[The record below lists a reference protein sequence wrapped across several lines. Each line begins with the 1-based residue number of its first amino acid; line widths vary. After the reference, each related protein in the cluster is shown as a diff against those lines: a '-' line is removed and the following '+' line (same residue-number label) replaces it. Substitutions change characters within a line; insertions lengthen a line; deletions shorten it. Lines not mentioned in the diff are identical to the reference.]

1 MSSAGQSAFELSEK
15 KRALLAKLLRE
26 AGVEAVTQSRI
37 ERRARTNSDPL
48 SFAQLRLW
56 FLDQLEPGSSFYN
69 IATAV
74 RFTGQLDVAALERSF
89 AEVMRRHESLRTTF
103 SVVNGEPVQVVMPST
118 ETDLPFIDLSVS
130 PGEDHDTEARRLAT
144 EESERPFDLAT
155 GPIIRW
161 LVLRLSAREHVA
173 VLTIHHIACDAW
185 SIEILVKEIGA
196 LYDAFSQ
203 GQPSPL
209 AELPVQYIDYA
220 RWQREWLRGEV
231 LDKEL
236 AYWRDQLKEVVTLE
250 LPTDR
255 PRPALQ
261 TFVGES
267 RLFPL
272 PAKVGVAVNALGR
285 QMGTTAFMTV
295 LAAFKALLARYTNQ
309 TDIAVGTPVAN
320 RSQPE
325 TEGLIGFF
333 LNTLVMRTDFSG
345 DPTFAE
351 LLGRVRE
358 TALGAYAHQ
367 EIPFEKLVEE
377 LQPRRD
383 MSHSPFFQV
392 MFVLENLAQW
402 ESDGTQIL
410 SGLTMSRFPLGR
422 ATAKFDLT
430 VSIRE
435 SLDDWSC
442 FIEHN
447 TDLFDAE
454 TIDRIFTHFLTLLEA
469 AVAQPELRLS
479 ELPLLSAAERQ
490 QLLVEWNATEV
501 IGFEHAC
508 VHELFE
514 KQAQRTPDACA
525 VFFEGV
531 RLSYAE
537 LNARAN
543 QLAHHLRRHG
553 VGPESVVGICVS
565 RSAEMAVSVLA
576 MLKAG
581 GAYLPLDPNYP
592 RERLQFMLEDAAV
605 QVLLTNEGLRD
616 VLPSHRAKV
625 ICLDSDAEAFAGESN
640 LNPRASVAPENP
652 GYVIYTSGSTGRP
665 KGVCMPHRVLVNL
678 IEWDRAYM
686 PAAAGTLQFASLSF
700 DVSFMEM
707 FSTWSTGGTLFIVSD
722 ELRMDIEGLAHLISE
737 QRIERVTLPVVVLQ
751 QLAERCSA
759 RPQILSSLRTVI
771 TTGEQ
776 LRITPPVVQLFK
788 ALRGCRLH
796 NIYGPSETHAV
807 TALLTSDAPDTWPAQ
822 PSIGRP
828 IFNTQIYVLDGHL
841 KPVPLG
847 VIGELYIGGDTLARG
862 YLDRPALTAEKFV
875 PDPFHTRAGSRLYR
889 TGDLA
894 RYLPN
899 GNIEFLGRMDHQ
911 VKIRGFRVELGEV
924 ESVLGQ
930 HSSVLEAVVLARAD
944 AGGEQQ
950 LVAYLV
956 CEPGYESNHS
966 EWRRYL
972 AERLP
977 EYMIPA
983 HFITMQKLPL
993 TANGKLDRRALPAP
1007 ERSRPKLEAVYEPPR
1022 NATEEVV
1029 VRVWAEVLKVERIG
1043 VNDNFF
1049 DLGGHS
1055 LSATGVIF
1063 RLREALRIDLPL
1075 RALFESPTPRELA
1088 DALARAWGDREVL
1101 EEIARTNLEL
1111 EQLSDDEVK
1120 ALIGQ
1125 SLKLPRQ
1132 PSQSTMPLLLD
1143 PQDQS
1148 HKSKSVAHSPIG
1160 LPSAHVIKIV
1170 GSVMNVGLVAAKDID
1185 TQSLKYVWEGI
1196 DQSLVKRHKVYHR
1209 PREVFYSSPRKQEE
1223 LNAQFLRNSDVM
1235 VGKFDEGLLRARER
1249 SDRQPPLMGLMLG
1262 AMSRGGPE
1270 FPPIYRYLKSTDVL
1284 VGNCSGDV
1292 EIAARIFKNCQARI
1306 LPFVFD
1312 ESTFHPVQKSQ
1323 REALKT
1329 ELGFQKSDRI
1339 LLYAG
1344 RMTLEKNLHTLL
1356 RVFSIVQQRF
1366 PDVHLVMVGDLAY
1379 VPFRE
1384 FGVFPVDIMSVI
1396 NKTLTELQ
1404 LNTERIHFV
1413 GAKNPAQLRDYY
1425 IIADVLVNL
1434 TLHHDENFGFA
1445 QVEAMAC
1452 GTPVIGTKWGGLK
1465 DTIKHNET
1473 GYHVSTVVTDAGVK
1487 LNWWEAINRIVQLL
1501 EDEATLQKFRERC
1514 PVHVKEHFSIQR
1526 YDEILE
1532 SILVDCKKRSE
1543 NGSEPLILS
1552 EFGAEFW
1559 QQCQYRSLL
1568 PPPYRRGKR
1577 SMDLYKELIAPF
1589 TGVTESLVAP
1599 FYNLKADH
1607 LLVLASPVEV
1617 QAGIIKINDPIFPME
1632 VVVPNDYQKTC
1643 NAALEILTKE
1653 PVMQFERLKSLLD
1666 VSLLAGLDA
1675 TLKWMLNAGI
1685 LLRTRPMN
1693 PSIDPKIVGE
1703 QMGKPLFAI
1712 QNVDY
1717 RSDIMVITKGSD

>member
-26 AGVEAVTQSRI
+26 AGVEAVTQPRI
-37 ERRARTNSDPL
+37 VPRPRTNSDRL

-56 FLDQLEPGSSFYN
+56 FLDQFEPGSSFYN
-69 IATAV
+69 IEAAV
-74 RFTGQLDVAALERSF
+74 RLTGQLDVAALERSL
-89 AEVMRRHESLRTTF
+89 AEVIRRHESLRTTF
-103 SVVNGEPVQVVMPST
+103 SVVNGEPVQAVMPSL

-130 PGEDHDTEARRLAT
+130 PGEDHEIEARRLAI
-144 EESERPFDLAT
+144 EESARPFDLAT
-155 GPIIRW
+155 GPIIRG
-161 LVLRLSAREHVA
+161 LLLRLSAREHVA

-185 SIEILVKEIGA
+185 SVEILVKEISA

-236 AYWRDQLKEVVTLE
+236 AYWRDQLKEAGTLE

-255 PRPALQ
+255 PRPAAQ
-261 TFVGES
+261 TFVGEIRRFELS
-267 RLFPL
+267 
-272 PAKVGVAVNALGR
+272 AEVGVEVNALGR
-285 QMGTTAFMTV
+285 QTGTTAFMTV

-309 TDIAVGTPVAN
+309 TDILVGTPVAN
-320 RSQPE
+320 RSQAE

-333 LNTLVMRTDFSG
+333 LNTLVLRTDFSG

-367 EIPFEKLVEE
+367 EVPFEKLVEE

-392 MFVLENLAQW
+392 MFVLENVAQW
-402 ESDGTQIL
+402 NSRGTQIL
-410 SGLTMSRFPLGR
+410 SGVTISPFPLGR
-422 ATAKFDLT
+422 TTSKFDLT
-430 VSIRE
+430 LTIRE
-435 SLDDWSC
+435 SMDDWSC
-442 FIEHN
+442 LIEYN
-447 TDLFDAE
+447 TDLFDAP
-454 TIDRIFTHFLTLLEA
+454 TIDRLFTHFQTLLEA
-469 AVAQPELRLS
+469 AVAQPELRVS

-490 QLLVEWNATEV
+490 QLLVEWNDTEV
-501 IGFEHAC
+501 TGFEHAC
-508 VHELFE
+508 VHEIFE
-514 KQAQRTPDACA
+514 KQARCTPDACA

-553 VGPESVVGICVS
+553 VGPESVVGICVD
-565 RSAEMAVSVLA
+565 RSVEMAVSVLA
-576 MLKAG
+576 TLKAG
-581 GAYLPLDPNYP
+581 GAYLPLDPTYP
-592 RERLQFMLEDAAV
+592 RERLQLILEDAV
-605 QVLLTNEGLRD
+605 VEVLLTNEGIRD

-625 ICLDSDAEAFAGESN
+625 ICLDSDAEAFAGEST
-640 LNPRASVAPENP
+640 LNPRASVARENP
-652 GYVIYTSGSTGRP
+652 AYVVYTSGSTGRP
-665 KGVCMPHRVLVNL
+665 KGICMPHRVLVNL
-678 IEWDRAYM
+678 IEWDRASV
-686 PAAAGTLQFASLSF
+686 PAAAGTLQFASFSF
-700 DVSFMEM
+700 DVSFLEM
-707 FSTWSTGGTLFIVSD
+707 FSTWGTGGTLFIVSD
-722 ELRMDIEGLAHLISE
+722 ELRMDIEGLAHFISE
-737 QRIERVTLPVVVLQ
+737 QRIEKVTLPVVVLQ
-751 QLAERCSA
+751 QLAEGYSA

-771 TTGEQ
+771 STGEQ

-796 NIYGPSETHAV
+796 NLYGPSETHGV
-807 TALLTSDAPDTWPAQ
+807 TALVTSDAPDTWPAQ

-828 IFNTQIYVLDGHL
+828 IFNTQIYVLDAHL
-841 KPVPLG
+841 QPVPLG
-847 VIGELYIGGDTLARG
+847 VIGELYIGGDSLARG
-862 YLDRPALTAEKFV
+862 YLDRPALTAEKFI

-911 VKIRGFRVELGEV
+911 VKIRGFRVELGEI

-930 HSSVLEAVVLARAD
+930 HSSVLEAVVLARAE
-944 AGGEQQ
+944 AGGEQR

-956 CEPGYESNHS
+956 CEPGYESSHS
-966 EWRRYL
+966 GWRRYL

-983 HFITMQKLPL
+983 HFITMEKLPL

-1007 ERSRPKLEAVYEPPR
+1007 EQSRPKLEAAYEPPR

-1029 VRVWAEVLKVERIG
+1029 IGVWAEVLKVERIG
-1043 VNDNFF
+1043 ANDNFF

-1063 RLREALRIDLPL
+1063 RLREALRTDLPL
-1075 RALFESPTPRELA
+1075 RALFESPTPRGLA
-1088 DALARAWGDREVL
+1088 DALARASGDREVL

-1120 ALIGQ
+1120 ALIEE
-1125 SLKLPRQ
+1125 
-1132 PSQSTMPLLLD
+1132 
-1143 PQDQS
+1143 
-1148 HKSKSVAHSPIG
+1148 SKSVAHSPIG

-1170 GSVMNVGLVAAKDID
+1170 GSVMNVGFVAPKEID

-1196 DQSLVKRHKVYHR
+1196 DQSLLKRHKVYHR
-1209 PREVFYSSPRKQEE
+1209 PLEVFYSSPRKQEE

-1249 SDRQPPLMGLMLG
+1249 SDRQPPLMGLLLG

-1292 EIAARIFKNCQARI
+1292 EIAARVFKNCQARI

-1366 PDVHLVMVGDLAY
+1366 PDVHLVIVGDLAY

-1396 NKTLTELQ
+1396 NKPLTELQ

-1501 EDEATLQKFRERC
+1501 EDEATLQRFRERC
-1514 PVHVKEHFSIQR
+1514 PVHVKEHFSMQR

-1559 QQCQYRSLL
+1559 QQCQYRPLL

-1599 FYNLKADH
+1599 SYNLKADH

-1632 VVVPNDYQKTC
+1632 VVVPNNYQKTC

-1653 PVMQFERLKSLLD
+1653 PVMQFERLKSLID

>member
-26 AGVEAVTQSRI
+26 AGVEAVTQPRI
-37 ERRARTNSDPL
+37 VPRPRTNSDRL

-56 FLDQLEPGSSFYN
+56 FLDQFEPGSSFYN
-69 IATAV
+69 IEAAV
-74 RFTGQLDVAALERSF
+74 RLTGQLDVAALERSL
-89 AEVMRRHESLRTTF
+89 AEVIRRHESLRTTF
-103 SVVNGEPVQVVMPST
+103 SVVNGEPVQAVMPSL

-130 PGEDHDTEARRLAT
+130 PGEDHEIEARRLAI
-144 EESERPFDLAT
+144 EESARPFDLAT
-155 GPIIRW
+155 GPIIRG
-161 LVLRLSAREHVA
+161 LLLRLSAREHVA

-185 SIEILVKEIGA
+185 SVEILVKEISA

-236 AYWRDQLKEVVTLE
+236 AYWRDQLKEAGTLE

-255 PRPALQ
+255 PRPAAQ
-261 TFVGES
+261 TFVGEI
-267 RLFPL
+267 RRFEL
-272 PAKVGVAVNALGR
+272 PAEVGVEVNALGR
-285 QMGTTAFMTV
+285 QTGTTAFMTV

-309 TDIAVGTPVAN
+309 TDILVGTPVAN
-320 RSQPE
+320 RSQAE

-333 LNTLVMRTDFSG
+333 LNTLVLRTDFSG

-367 EIPFEKLVEE
+367 EVPFEKLVEE

-392 MFVLENLAQW
+392 MFVLENVAQW
-402 ESDGTQIL
+402 NSRGTQIL
-410 SGLTMSRFPLGR
+410 SGVTISPFPLGR
-422 ATAKFDLT
+422 TTSKFDLT
-430 VSIRE
+430 LTIRE
-435 SLDDWSC
+435 SMDDWSC
-442 FIEHN
+442 LIEYN
-447 TDLFDAE
+447 TDLFDAP
-454 TIDRIFTHFLTLLEA
+454 TIDRLFTHFQTLLEA
-469 AVAQPELRLS
+469 AVAQPELRVS

-490 QLLVEWNATEV
+490 QLLVEWNDTEV
-501 IGFEHAC
+501 TGFEHAC
-508 VHELFE
+508 VHEIFE
-514 KQAQRTPDACA
+514 KQARCTPDACA

-553 VGPESVVGICVS
+553 VGPESVVGICVD
-565 RSAEMAVSVLA
+565 RSVEMAVSVLA
-576 MLKAG
+576 TLKAG
-581 GAYLPLDPNYP
+581 GAYLPLDPTYP
-592 RERLQFMLEDAAV
+592 RERLQLILEDAV
-605 QVLLTNEGLRD
+605 VEVLLTNEGIRD

-625 ICLDSDAEAFAGESN
+625 ICLDSDAEAFAGEST
-640 LNPRASVAPENP
+640 LNPRASVARENP
-652 GYVIYTSGSTGRP
+652 AYVVYTSGSTGRP
-665 KGVCMPHRVLVNL
+665 KGICMPHRVLVNL
-678 IEWDRAYM
+678 IEWDRASV
-686 PAAAGTLQFASLSF
+686 PAAAGTLQFASFSF
-700 DVSFMEM
+700 DVSFLEM
-707 FSTWSTGGTLFIVSD
+707 FSTWGTGGTLFIVSD
-722 ELRMDIEGLAHLISE
+722 ELRMDIEGLAHFISE
-737 QRIERVTLPVVVLQ
+737 QRIEKVTLPVVVLQ
-751 QLAERCSA
+751 QLAEGYSA

-771 TTGEQ
+771 STGEQ

-796 NIYGPSETHAV
+796 NLYGPSETHGV
-807 TALLTSDAPDTWPAQ
+807 TALVTSDAPDTWPAQ

-828 IFNTQIYVLDGHL
+828 IFNTQIYVLDAHL
-841 KPVPLG
+841 QPVPLG
-847 VIGELYIGGDTLARG
+847 VIGELYIGGDSLARG

-911 VKIRGFRVELGEV
+911 VKIRGFRVELGEI

-930 HSSVLEAVVLARAD
+930 HSSVLEAVVLARAE
-944 AGGEQQ
+944 AGGEQR

-956 CEPGYESNHS
+956 CEPGYESSHS

-983 HFITMQKLPL
+983 HFITMEKLPL

-1007 ERSRPKLEAVYEPPR
+1007 EQSRPKLEAAYEPPR

-1029 VRVWAEVLKVERIG
+1029 VGVWAEVLKVERIG

-1075 RALFESPTPRELA
+1075 RALFESPTPRGLA
-1088 DALARAWGDREVL
+1088 DALARASGDREVL

-1120 ALIGQ
+1120 ALIEE
-1125 SLKLPRQ
+1125 
-1132 PSQSTMPLLLD
+1132 
-1143 PQDQS
+1143 
-1148 HKSKSVAHSPIG
+1148 SKSVAHSPIG

-1170 GSVMNVGLVAAKDID
+1170 GSVMNVGLVAPKDID

-1209 PREVFYSSPRKQEE
+1209 PLEVFYSSPRKQEE

-1249 SDRQPPLMGLMLG
+1249 SDRQPPLMGLLLG

-1292 EIAARIFKNCQARI
+1292 EIAARVFKNCQARI

-1344 RMTLEKNLHTLL
+1344 RVTLEKNLHTLL

-1366 PDVHLVMVGDLAY
+1366 PDVHLVIVGDLAY

-1396 NKTLTELQ
+1396 NKPLTELQ

-1501 EDEATLQKFRERC
+1501 EDEATLQRFRERC
-1514 PVHVKEHFSIQR
+1514 PVHVKEHFSTQR

-1559 QQCQYRSLL
+1559 QQCQYRPLL

-1599 FYNLKADH
+1599 SYNLKADH

-1653 PVMQFERLKSLLD
+1653 PVMQFERLKSLID